1 MRALVIALALLFAAS
16 AFGQLKER
24 PEDAAPPSAPIE
36 GLVDEDEDV
45 LPQTNY
51 VFNPL
56 QAKKDLK
63 IGDFYTKKG
72 SHRAAA
78 ARYLEATRWNPQF
91 SDAFWKLAESR
102 ERLKQPSQALEA
114 YRNFLRVGAS
124 GKRAETARKRVAEL
138 ESEIEQL
145 PLAASDESEE
155 KKAQREPS
163 LLVPR
168 RTAREDSP

>member
-1 MRALVIALALLFAAS
+1 MRATVILSALWLAVSMS
-16 AFGQLKER
+16 AQLKDR
-24 PEDAAPPSAPIE
+24 PEPPPAPADAEIE

-56 QAKKDLK
+56 QAKKDIK
-63 IGDFYTKKG
+63 VGDFYTKKG

-78 ARYLEATRWNPQF
+78 ARYLEATRWNPQ
-91 SDAFWKLAESR
+91 SGDAFWKLAKAR

-114 YRNFLRVGAS
+114 YKNYLLVDS
-124 GKRAETARKRVAEL
+124 KGKRASQARKRVTEL

-145 PLAASDESEE
+145 PLAAGSGAASG
-155 KKAQREPS
+155 AEPDKNELKRAIQTVS
-163 LLVPR
+163 GP
-168 RTAREDSP
+168 